1 MVLGSV
7 TLETITEASFAPF
20 GTVVDWTPTL
30 EENGQPFHILVR
42 SEVPTGWRLA
52 VLKVTPRAVD
62 RLENHPHSEELF
74 APLEGRAV
82 LVVAEAGE
90 REEDDD
96 VHAFFLD
103 RPVSVG
109 PGVWHDVFSLS
120 ELATILIAENLEVG
134 AEYSALSRPVGAI
147 FQ

>member
-7 TLETITEASFAPF
+7 RLETITEKSFAPF
-20 GTVVDWTPTL
+20 GTLVDWTPAL
-30 EENGQPFHILVR
+30 EESGRPFHILVR

-52 VLKVTPRAVD
+52 VLKVAQRAVE

-74 APLEGRAV
+74 APLEGRAI
-82 LVVAEAGE
+82 LVVAEPGE
-90 REEDDD
+90 REDDD

-103 RPVSVG
+103 RPVSVA

-120 ELATILIAENLEVG
+120 EFATILIAENLEVS
-134 AEYSALSRPVGAI
+134 AEYSTLSRPVGAI

>member
-7 TLETITEASFAPF
+7 RLETITEKSFAPF
-20 GTVVDWTPTL
+20 GTLVDWTPAL
-30 EENGQPFHILVR
+30 EESGRPFHILVR

-52 VLKVTPRAVD
+52 VLKVAQRAVE

-74 APLEGRAV
+74 APLEGRAI

-90 REEDDD
+90 REDDD

-103 RPVSVG
+103 RPVSVA

-120 ELATILIAENLEVG
+120 EFATILIAENLEVS
-134 AEYSALSRPVGAI
+134 AEYSTLSRPVGAI

>member
-1 MVLGSV
+1 MVLGPV

-20 GTVVDWTPTL
+20 GTLVDWTPTL
-30 EENGQPFHILVR
+30 EESGKPFHILVR

-52 VLKVTPRAVD
+52 VLKVASRAVE

-82 LVVAEAGE
+82 LVVAAAGE
-90 REEDDD
+90 REEDDE
-96 VHAFFLD
+96 VRAFFLD
-103 RPVSVG
+103 RPVSVA

-120 ELATILIAENLEVG
+120 EFATILIAENLEVG
-134 AEYSALSRPVGAI
+134 AEYSVLSRPVGAI